1 MENRKNGTRTRSGH
15 FSPPPVEKDSNKFH
29 NDHCYFDEPRRFG
42 GITLHQIG
50 ERYCRSGSGV
60 GLHRHGDFFE
70 LTYAI
75 SGRACCRLGEDEFT
89 VKENDLYLAFPHE
102 EHDIV
107 SDKAEPFRYFYM
119 TFAFR
124 PESGDRRYFEEASFR
139 ALRGEERVRRTPG
152 FFSVFTELLTY
163 ADINSE
169 YAREVMGLLVRLAV
183 LRIPPLY
190 GQVSHTDYLPPAVD
204 EKKDL
209 AYTVLRYIDTHL
221 TDLDEMSEIADR
233 LGYSYAH
240 LSRVFHEK
248 MGVTVRQYFSNRKLD
263 LAHEQLSTG
272 ETSITEIAAKLHYS
286 SVYAFSRAY
295 KARFGESPRA
305 TRTKAKST

>member
-1 MENRKNGTRTRSGH
+1 MEGRRNGARARSEL

-29 NDHCYFDEPRRFG
+29 NDHCYFEEPRRFG

-75 SGRACCRLGEDEFT
+75 SGRAFCRLGEEEFS

-107 SDKAEPFRYFYM
+107 SDRAEPFRYFYM
-119 TFAFR
+119 TFSFR

-139 ALRGEERVRRTPG
+139 ALRGGERVRRAPA
-152 FFSVFTELLTY
+152 FFAVFAELLTY

-169 YAREVMGLLVRLAV
+169 YAREVMGLLLRLAV

-190 GQVSHTDYLPPAVD
+190 GQVSHTDYLPPEVD

-221 TDLDEMSEIADR
+221 TDLGEMREIAER

-240 LSRVFHEK
+240 LSRIFHEK
-248 MGVTVRQYFSNRKLD
+248 MGVTVVQYYSGRKLD
-263 LAHEQLSTG
+263 LAREHLATG
-272 ETSITEIAAKLHYS
+272 EESITEIATKLHYS

-305 TRTKAKST
+305 TRTKARNT